1 MSFLPIEWTNQ
12 HGCGGNEN
20 NNPNKLNCHVV
31 LQYMCQ
37 QSDGNRAVPVTDKV
51 SRIKDGTDTRTSSY
65 TPPRGR
71 CGGHLCK
78 LFEVLVL

>member
-20 NNPNKLNCHVV
+20 SNPNKLNCHVV

-37 QSDGNRAVPVTDKV
+37 QSDGNGAVLNTDKV
-51 SRIKDGTDTRTSSY
+51 SRIKDGTDTGTSSY
-65 TPPRGR
+65 TPPGGR

-78 LFEVLVL
+78 LCEVLVL